1 MSFFSGVD
9 AFFGWMGELF
19 VSHPLAFIFTVPLSI
34 YMTYVVVKFVNDDIN
49 RRNQKLGMNPRND
62 TSEAGMLIIAMV
74 VALFCGILFGSYSLL
89 VWLGEVL
96 LAEPNF

>member
-1 MSFFSGVD
+1 MSFFRAVEE
-9 AFFGWMGELF
+9 FFAWMGELF

-34 YMTYVVVKFVNDDIN
+34 YLTYVIVKFVNDDIN

-62 TSEAGMLIIAMV
+62 TSEAEVLIVTMV
-74 VALFCGILFGSYSLL
+74 VVLFCGILFGSYSLL